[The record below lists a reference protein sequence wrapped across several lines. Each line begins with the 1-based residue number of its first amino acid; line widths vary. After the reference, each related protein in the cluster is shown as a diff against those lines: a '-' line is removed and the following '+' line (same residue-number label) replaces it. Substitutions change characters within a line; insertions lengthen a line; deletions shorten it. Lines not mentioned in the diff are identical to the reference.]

1 MATYEKFNN
10 EKYNIIY
17 KTDKSKIQEWE
28 SYLKTT
34 MDDATN
40 SIKLK
45 AQLLLLHL
53 ARIEKTDAKQYKKI
67 MDAYYLL
74 IKDLCELAEE

>member
-17 KTDKSKIQEWE
+17 KTDKSKMHEWE
-28 SYLKTT
+28 AYVKTT
-34 MDDATN
+34 MNDATTG
-40 SIKLK
+40 IKLK
-45 AQLLLLHL
+45 AQLLLLEL

-74 IKDLCELAEE
+74 IKDLCELAE

>member
-17 KTDKSKIQEWE
+17 KTDKSKMQEWE
-28 SYLKTT
+28 AYIKTT
-34 MDDATN
+34 MNDATK

-45 AQLLLLHL
+45 AQLILLEL
-53 ARIEKTDAKQYKKI
+53 AKIEKKDAKQYNNI

-74 IKDLCELAEE
+74 VKDLCELAE